1 MKRVY
6 YIRTGILIIALTA
19 TMTVYSQQSSSSYQ
33 VQIEQLNRQMTDN
46 MIRGDF
52 AKNLDLYT
60 SDAISLPSYEP
71 MKEGL
76 EAIRKGTEDMLSSGM
91 KITTFETKTSKLI
104 PGGDL
109 ITEIGTYKMTVIP
122 PGSSLPI
129 EDHGKYLNIWEKQSD
144 GSLKIKVETWNSDLN
159 PMQQTQPGQP
169 LPQPPGVPEP

>member
-1 MKRVY
+1 M
-6 YIRTGILIIALTA
+6 IIALLA
-19 TMTVYSQQSSSSYQ
+19 TMTVYSQQTSSYYQ

-52 AKNLDLYT
+52 EKNLDLYT

-76 EAIRKGTEDMLSSGM
+76 DAIKKSTEDMLSSGM
-91 KITTFETKTSKLI
+91 KITSFETKTSKLI

-109 ITEIGTYKMTVIP
+109 ITEIGTYRMTVIP
-122 PGSSLPI
+122 PGSSLPV
-129 EDHGKYLNIWEKQSD
+129 EDHGKYLNIWEKQAD

-159 PMQQTQPGQP
+159 PMQQTQPGQTIP
-169 LPQPPGVPEP
+169 QAPVVPQP